1 MRGKKREEQG
11 RVLLELRAC
20 SLEKSD
26 LSAVPRTCK
35 TSLAFTVKLFHYSN
49 GGQEGCKY
57 SRNLGML
64 TVWSKCEC
72 VLPPGLSTCMK
83 SISSSPSRME

>member
-1 MRGKKREEQG
+1 MGKKREEQG
-11 RVLLELRAC
+11 QVELELHAHT
-20 SLEKSD
+20 LGESD

-35 TSLAFTVKLFHYSN
+35 TSLAFTVKLFHDSHE
-49 GGQEGCKY
+49 GQEGCKY
-57 SRNLGML
+57 PHNMGML
-64 TVWSKCEC
+64 MVWSKREC